1 MYGQTLKQLRTV
13 FGYSAKDMSKELDL
27 SASYLSEIENGK
39 KMPSLQILESYAR
52 VFNMKLSTIVLL
64 TEEQDKLS
72 QEGKGKIFVRQMML
86 KTLAK
91 YGEV

>member
-39 KMPSLQILESYAR
+39 KTPSLQIIESYAR

-72 QEGKGKIFVRQMML
+72 AEGKGKIFVRQMML

>member
-39 KMPSLQILESYAR
+39 KTPSLQILESYAR

-72 QEGKGKIFVRQMML
+72 QEGKAKIFVRQMML

>member
-39 KMPSLQILESYAR
+39 KTPSLQILESYAR

-72 QEGKGKIFVRQMML
+72 EEGKGKIFVRQMML

>member
-1 MYGQTLKQLRTV
+1 MYGQTLRQLRTV
-13 FGYSAKDMSKELDL
+13 FGYTAKDMSKELDL

-39 KMPSLQILESYAR
+39 KTPSLQTLESYAR
-52 VFNMKLSTIVLL
+52 VLNMKLSTIVLL

-72 QEGKGKIFVRQMML
+72 KEGKGKLFVRQMML

-91 YGEV
+91 YGEM

>member
-27 SASYLSEIENGK
+27 SASYLSEIENSK
-39 KMPSLQILESYAR
+39 KTPSLQILESYAR

-72 QEGKGKIFVRQMML
+72 EEGKGKIFVRQMML

>member
-72 QEGKGKIFVRQMML
+72 QEGKAKIFVRQMML

>member
-72 QEGKGKIFVRQMML
+72 EEGKGKIFVRQMML